1 MSFVFQLW
9 QLEDFGKTIH
19 KVFSNDIYIY
29 IVIGEILLSVVQSKI
44 ILILYSYMAVFIEMN
59 MITDNIF
66 IFRFNLGTYT
76 DANMV
81 DTVESQQPI
90 HF

>member
-1 MSFVFQLW
+1 MSFAFQLW
-9 QLEDFGKTIH
+9 QLEDFRKTIH
-19 KVFSNDIYIY
+19 KVFGTDIYIY

-66 IFRFNLGTYT
+66 IFHFNLGTYT